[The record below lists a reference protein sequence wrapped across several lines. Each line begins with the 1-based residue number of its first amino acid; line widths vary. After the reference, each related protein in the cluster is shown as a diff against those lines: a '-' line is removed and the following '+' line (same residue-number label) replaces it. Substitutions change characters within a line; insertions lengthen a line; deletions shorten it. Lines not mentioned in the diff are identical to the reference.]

1 MKNLIGFF
9 CRQPTPPIL
18 HAPHARAQRA
28 LDTYLKYIPPT
39 ELDGEGDHEDFWEM
53 AYRVDAIVHSGASR
67 ILMTDETTHT
77 FEVTPDGPVQSE
89 TRGEA
94 LWGLVNDGWAVYG
107 PYSRY
112 SGGPIFGPPHIHHGD
127 AYFRSPT
134 FLRYAG
140 RRHEL
145 CGYALDEEYE
155 DSRALEDTLA
165 DFRAAGIRHVLL
177 KATQSKAMRLVPVG
191 LEDDESFK
199 SATEELWASFG
210 HRLGLPDNI
219 IVQELIDV
227 RYEYRVFIADGK
239 PVTGAANI
247 EEHTPLD
254 NEAQF
259 DTKVREHRGITG
271 QPKSAIVD
279 EPELVQRMV
288 TFAAD
293 VAAEFAAE
301 GMVTYVMDVALDKNG
316 EPFIVELNGMS
327 NSGLFASDPTQVVT
341 AVTA

>member
-1 MKNLIGFF
+1 MTNLIGFYV
-9 CRQPTPPIL
+9 RQPTPPIL

-28 LDTYLKYIPPT
+28 LDTYLKYIPDT
-39 ELDGEGDHEDFWEM
+39 EMDGQGDEEDFWEM
-53 AYRVDAIVHSGASR
+53 AYRVDAIVNSGAEN
-67 ILMTDETTHT
+67 ILLTDEHHGA
-77 FEVTPDGPVQSE
+77 FQVTPDGPVHVE
-89 TRGEA
+89 MGAEA
-94 LWGLVNDGWAVYG
+94 LWGRVNDGWAVYG
-107 PYSRY
+107 PYTRFSA
-112 SGGPIFGPPHIHHGD
+112 GPIYGPADINHGD
-127 AYFRSPT
+127 SYFTSPT
-134 FLRYAG
+134 FLRHAG

-145 CGYALDEEYE
+145 CGHMLEDEYE
-155 DSRALEDTLA
+155 DRRELMQTLD
-165 DFRAAGIRHVLL
+165 DFREAGIRHVLL
-177 KATQSKAMRLVPVG
+177 KATQSKAMRLVPVD

-259 DTKVREHRGITG
+259 NTKVREHRGITG
-271 QPKSAIVD
+271 PMRSAIVD
-279 EPELVQRMV
+279 EPELVERMV
-288 TFAAD
+288 SFAAQA
-293 VAAEFAAE
+293 AAEFTEE
-301 GMVTYVMDVALDKNG
+301 GLLTYVMDVALDKNG